1 MKNEISKFSDPAR
14 VQQLAH
20 QYLGNGVKVYLS
32 SRKDKK
38 YMVFNPSG
46 AKVHFGQMGFQDF
59 TKHRNNQKR
68 DLFRKRN
75 AKWANAPKWS
85 PAWLSYWL
93 LW

>member
-1 MKNEISKFSDPAR
+1 MKKDISKFSDPAR
-14 VQQLAH
+14 VQQLAT
-20 QYLGNGVKVYLS
+20 QYLGNGVKVYES

-38 YMVFNPSG
+38 YMIISPSG

-59 TKHRNNQKR
+59 TKHRNNQRR

>member
-1 MKNEISKFSDPAR
+1 MQKDISKYSDPAR
-14 VQQLAH
+14 VQQLAT
-20 QYLGNGVKVYLS
+20 QYLGNGAKVYLS
-32 SRKDKK
+32 SKKDKK

-59 TKHRNNQKR
+59 TKSKDTKKR
-68 DLFRKRN
+68 DLFKKRN
-75 AKWANAPKWS
+75 AKWAKASKWS